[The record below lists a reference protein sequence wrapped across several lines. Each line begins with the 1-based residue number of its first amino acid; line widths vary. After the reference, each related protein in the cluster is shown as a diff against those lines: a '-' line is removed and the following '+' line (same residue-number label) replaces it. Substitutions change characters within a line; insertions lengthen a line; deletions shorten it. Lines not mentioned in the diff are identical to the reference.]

1 MILSSTNKIEQTLLQ
16 SLPIVTRGIKIK
28 SKKNQKRYF
37 QCDIRFDM
45 SKKPIKYIRLGL
57 ESTIWIPLFYYY
69 LLDLCIICDMHFGY
83 VHPILSSSTLGW
95 AKKDLRLSY
104 RDFRSLKA
112 YVSQEIL
119 NLHSLRHSHS
129 ADICIHFYCLI

>member
-1 MILSSTNKIEQTLLQ
+1 MILSSTNKIE
-16 SLPIVTRGIKIK
+16 PIVTRGIKIK

-69 LLDLCIICDMHFGY
+69 LLGLCIICDMHFGY

-95 AKKDLRLSY
+95 ANKDVRLSS
-104 RDFRSLKA
+104 RDFRSVTVNRDFKG
-112 YVSQEIL
+112 
-119 NLHSLRHSHS
+119 SLG
-129 ADICIHFYCLI
+129 ICALGALIHRLC

>member
-37 QCDIRFDM
+37 QSDIRFDM

-57 ESTIWIPLFYYY
+57 ESTI
-69 LLDLCIICDMHFGY
+69 
-83 VHPILSSSTLGW
+83 
-95 AKKDLRLSY
+95 
-104 RDFRSLKA
+104 
-112 YVSQEIL
+112 
-119 NLHSLRHSHS
+119 
-129 ADICIHFYCLI
+129 